1 MWGKI
6 SIFSFGGN
14 VVEEESGEK
23 KKWISVKINEEAYIL
38 MRKLS
43 ALLGMKNYEII
54 FICLAFVYSLIRGDV
69 EDAKKIVGR
78 LRERVERQ
86 KWIVDNIM
94 RSLDEILEK

>member
-1 MWGKI
+1 
-6 SIFSFGGN
+6 
-14 VVEEESGEK
+14 VEVGRKWKTVKVNMEGYVLLK
-23 KKWISVKINEEAYIL
+23 K
-38 MRKLS
+38 MS
-43 ALLGMKNYEII
+43 ALLGLKHYEVV

-94 RSLDEILEK
+94 KSLDEILEEK